1 MPEFEQYEGRGPPP
15 PMVNDYNHGRMQEE
29 EGYGMEEYEMPPEPP
44 IPEPIIPTA
53 MYYDLPAGLMAPLV
67 GVRFLSVII
76 LLEGG
81 DREGVVRW
89 LWAAN
94 LLRDQSL
101 FIIFFWG
108 GVKDFKGGDHIEFR
122 GDMGG
127 SVVANRVQRRNYG
140 KLTANGGDGKI
151 DSVINIDLV
160 FFPGKAARR

>member
-76 LLEGG
+76 LLECG

-108 GVKDFKGGDHIEFR
+108 RSEGF
-122 GDMGG
+122 
-127 SVVANRVQRRNYG
+127 
-140 KLTANGGDGKI
+140 
-151 DSVINIDLV
+151 
-160 FFPGKAARR
+160 

>member
-89 LWAAN
+89 LWAACETPPLLFFNRQHSN

-108 GVKDFKGGDHIEFR
+108 GVKDFKEGDHMEFR
-122 GDMGG
+122 GDIGG
-127 SVVANRVQRRNYG
+127 
-140 KLTANGGDGKI
+140 GGGQLLPTEYK
-151 DSVINIDLV
+151 VGTMEN
-160 FFPGKAARR
+160 

>member
-29 EGYGMEEYEMPPEPP
+29 EGYGIEEYEMPPEPP

-108 GVKDFKGGDHIEFR
+108 GVKDFKGGDHMEFR
-122 GDMGG
+122 GDIGG
-127 SVVANRVQRRNYG
+127 GGQLLPTEYKGGTMENWLPINCQWGGGEMV
-140 KLTANGGDGKI
+140 KLI
-151 DSVINIDLV
+151 M
-160 FFPGKAARR
+160 F

>member
-1 MPEFEQYEGRGPPP
+1 
-15 PMVNDYNHGRMQEE
+15 MVNDYNHGRMQEE

-89 LWAAN
+89 LWAACETPPLFLIN
-94 LLRDQSL
+94 NIQSSKRPV
-101 FIIFFWG
+101 IIYHLCLG
-108 GVKDFKGGDHIEFR
+108 RSEYDI
-122 GDMGG
+122 
-127 SVVANRVQRRNYG
+127 
-140 KLTANGGDGKI
+140 
-151 DSVINIDLV
+151 
-160 FFPGKAARR
+160 

>member
-67 GVRFLSVII
+67 GVRFLSVTI

-89 LWAAN
+89 LWAACETPP
-94 LLRDQSL
+94 L
-101 FIIFFWG
+101 FLINNIQIF
-108 GVKDFKGGDHIEFR
+108 
-122 GDMGG
+122 
-127 SVVANRVQRRNYG
+127 
-140 KLTANGGDGKI
+140 
-151 DSVINIDLV
+151 
-160 FFPGKAARR
+160 

>member
-29 EGYGMEEYEMPPEPP
+29 EGYGIEEYEMPPEPP

-101 FIIFFWG
+101 FIIFFSG
-108 GVKDFKGGDHIEFR
+108 GVKDFKGGDHMEFR
-122 GDMGG
+122 GDIGG
-127 SVVANRVQRRNYG
+127 GQLLPTEY
-140 KLTANGGDGKI
+140 KGGTMENWLP
-151 DSVINIDLV
+151 INCQW
-160 FFPGKAARR
+160 GGGGRW